1 MMSPRS
7 VTNDEVARVQLE
19 FQLLARSGLHMDAL
33 KPRTINTTREPIHE
47 RLMEMTDRSGPET
60 LHQNRRWYGNWR
72 CALSYHA
79 GAKEQHQSQSMFTRI
94 RVCLLLVLISAS
106 GLSGADFAMKVTDKN
121 YLDTRGFSVFLYDST
136 YHPVF
141 VDQKN
146 TAMEMI
152 LHGQRIATNG
162 DVRLMPTPEQWDLV
176 ATLKG
181 RHADKA
187 NSRLTADLA
196 FPTFDLSYTLEVAA
210 EPGGVKVSINLDKPL
225 PQKLAGR
232 AGFNLEFL
240 PSIYMGKAYLVDG
253 TKAGIF
259 PRTPDDPMV
268 KVLPLADE
276 PKKAY
281 YLEDWDKAK
290 GYMQPEPFAQ
300 GKAIT
305 LGVDDALARVNV
317 TSDTADLM
325 LFDGRSRAQNGWFVL
340 RSLIPAGKTTGAI
353 VWHIRPDVI
362 PNWTRP
368 PMIAHSQVGYAPGFS
383 KVAVLELDPNYSAP
397 KTGKVLRLMED
408 GSYKQVFE
416 GPITPSTTWL
426 RYVYSKFDFTKV
438 NEPGLYVIEYAD
450 QRTAPFPISNDPY
463 ANIWQDSLDHHLA
476 VQMDHVSVREGYR
489 VWHGASHLDDGR
501 MAPVVGEQFD
511 GWNQNAATDGKYKGG
526 DHIPGMNVGGWY
538 DAGDFDLE
546 EPAQLNVIQ
555 SLALAY
561 RAFDLK
567 YDELT
572 VDESARQVEMHRPD
586 GVPDAVEQVKHGALL
601 ILAQFHNIGHAI
613 RGTHEPDL
621 RQYTQVGD
629 GASKTDGRMYDPKL
643 GPNETKGDYSGKPDD
658 RWIFTTN
665 NPYFQ
670 WNAIAA
676 LAAAADTLKGW
687 NDTLAKDCLGT
698 AIQAWKDTKADP
710 TRYPADRSLDR
721 EAPTGAPGGG
731 VLAASQ
737 GVVSGAQGARKPGG
751 SSGTPTTTGATNA
764 QTAAPAGRRG
774 FGVALDWPAAL
785 ELTIATNGAE
795 PYKSRLKELFPQ
807 MITPEQMDLHGWTAV
822 RALPYLDASAKD
834 QMREAVKT
842 YMAGLDKRLDAT
854 PFGVPPSLGTWGGSG
869 AVVDMAIRM
878 YFLHKA
884 FPELVSPEYTLRAV
898 NYILGTHPVSST
910 SYVAGVGTVSKTKT
924 YSNNRAD
931 NSYIPG
937 AVIPGYIIIKPDF
950 PECIDDFGFLWF
962 EDEAVV
968 AGSASWVVAGNAAEA
983 IIKEAK

>member
-1 MMSPRS
+1 MLTRIGMY
-7 VTNDEVARVQLE
+7 L
-19 FQLLARSGLHMDAL
+19 LLALCSVSSL
-33 KPRTINTTREPIHE
+33 
-47 RLMEMTDRSGPET
+47 
-60 LHQNRRWYGNWR
+60 
-72 CALSYHA
+72 
-79 GAKEQHQSQSMFTRI
+79 F
-94 RVCLLLVLISAS
+94 
-106 GLSGADFAMKVTDKN
+106 GADFSMKVTDKN
-121 YLDTRGFSVFLYDST
+121 YLDTQGFSVFLYDST

-152 LHGQRIATNG
+152 LHDQRIATNG
-162 DVRLMPTPEQWDLV
+162 DVRLVPTPEQWDLV

-187 NSRLTADLA
+187 NNRLTADLA
-196 FPTFDLSYTLEVAA
+196 FPTFDLRYTLEVAA
-210 EPGGVKVSINLDKPL
+210 EPGGVKVSVNLDKPL
-225 PQKLAGR
+225 PEKLAGR

-253 TKAGIF
+253 SKAGIF
-259 PRTPDDPMV
+259 PRTPNDPMV
-268 KVLPLADE
+268 QMLPLADE

-290 GYMQPEPFAQ
+290 GYTQPLPFAE
-300 GKAIT
+300 GKSIT

-317 TSDTADLM
+317 TSETANLM
-325 LFDGRSRAQNGWFVL
+325 LFDGRDRAQNGWFVL
-340 RSLIPAGKTTGAI
+340 RSLIPSGKTTGAI

-368 PMIAHSQVGYAPGFS
+368 PVIAHSQVGYAPGFS
-383 KVAVLELDPNYSAP
+383 KVAVIELDPKYTGP
-397 KTGKVLRLMED
+397 KTAKVLRLQED

-416 GPITPSTTWL
+416 GPITPSTPWL
-426 RYVYSKFDFTKV
+426 RYVYSKFDFTAV
-438 NEPGLYVIEYAD
+438 NDPGLYVIEYAG
-450 QRTAPFPISNDPY
+450 QRTAPFPVSKDAY
-463 ANIWQDSLDHHLA
+463 AKIWQDSLDHHLA
-476 VQMDHVSVREGYR
+476 EQMDHVSVREGYR
-489 VWHGASHLDDGR
+489 MWHGASHLDDGR

-511 GWNQNAATDGKYKGG
+511 GWNQATATDGKYKGG

-546 EPAQLNVIQ
+546 EPAQLSVIQ

-561 RAFDLK
+561 REFNLK

-572 VDESARQVEMHRPD
+572 VDEAARQVEMHRPD
-586 GVPDAVEQVKHGALL
+586 GVPDTVQQVKHGALY
-601 ILAQFHNIGHAI
+601 ILAQYHNIGHAI

-621 RQYTQVGD
+621 RQYTQIGD
-629 GASKTDGRMYDPKL
+629 GASKTDGRIYDPKL
-643 GPNETKGDYSGKPDD
+643 GPDQVKGDYSGKPDD
-658 RWIFTTN
+658 RWIFTTD
-665 NPYFQ
+665 NPFFE

-676 LAAAADTLKGW
+676 LAAASDVLKGH
-687 NDTLAKDCLGT
+687 DDALAKDCLDT
-698 AIQAWKDTKADP
+698 AIKAWNEQKAHP
-710 TRYPADRSLDR
+710 TPFPPRAGYNESA
-721 EAPTGAPGGG
+721 AAGG

-737 GVVSGAQGARKPGG
+737 GTVSGTQATHNAQRPANTSTNSGTSGAQP
-751 SSGTPTTTGATNA
+751 TP
-764 QTAAPAGRRG
+764 PAGFGRG
-774 FGVALDWPAAL
+774 GFNVGPDWTAAL
-785 ELTIATNGAE
+785 ELTIATHGDE

-807 MITPEQMDLHGWTAV
+807 MITPQQMGMRGWTAV

-842 YMAGLDKRLDAT
+842 YMAGLDKELDTT

-878 YFLHKA
+878 YFLHKT
-884 FPELVSPEYTLRAV
+884 FPDIVGPEYTLRAV

-968 AGSASWVVAGNAAEA
+968 AGSASWVVAGNAANA
-983 IIKEAK
+983 IVKESK

>member
-1 MMSPRS
+1 MLSRIP
-7 VTNDEVARVQLE
+7 LYL
-19 FQLLARSGLHMDAL
+19 LLALTFGSSL
-33 KPRTINTTREPIHE
+33 
-47 RLMEMTDRSGPET
+47 
-60 LHQNRRWYGNWR
+60 
-72 CALSYHA
+72 
-79 GAKEQHQSQSMFTRI
+79 F
-94 RVCLLLVLISAS
+94 
-106 GLSGADFAMKVTDKN
+106 GADFAMTVTEKN
-121 YLDTRGFSVFLYDST
+121 YLDTQGFSVFLYDST

-187 NSRLTADLA
+187 NNRLTADLA
-196 FPTFDLSYTLEVAA
+196 FPSFDFSYTLEVAA

-225 PQKLAGR
+225 PQKVAGR

-259 PRTPDDPMV
+259 PRTPNDPMV

-276 PKKAY
+276 PRKAY
-281 YLEDWDKAK
+281 YLEDWEKAK
-290 GYMQPEPFAQ
+290 GYTEPLPFAE
-300 GKAIT
+300 GKSIT
-305 LGVDDALARVNV
+305 LGVDDRLARINV
-317 TSDTADLM
+317 TSDTANLM
-325 LFDGRSRAQNGWFVL
+325 LFDGRDRAQNGWFVL
-340 RSLIPAGKTTGAI
+340 RSLIPSGKTLGAI

-368 PMIAHSQVGYAPGFS
+368 PIIAHSQVGYAPGFS
-383 KVAVLELDPNYSAP
+383 KLAVLELDPKYNGP
-397 KTGKVLRLMED
+397 KTAKVLRLMED
-408 GSYKQVFE
+408 GSYKQAFE
-416 GPITPSTTWL
+416 GPITPATPWL
-426 RYVYSKFDFTKV
+426 RYVYSKFDFTPVKD
-438 NEPGLYVIEYAD
+438 PGLYEIGYAD
-450 QRTAPFPISNDPY
+450 QRTAPFPISKEAY

-476 VQMDHVSVREGYR
+476 EQMDHVSVREAYR

-501 MAPVVGEQFD
+501 LAPVVGEQFD
-511 GWNQNAATDGKYKGG
+511 GWNQATATDGKWKGG

-546 EPAQLNVIQ
+546 EPAQLSVIQ

-561 RAFDLK
+561 REFNLK

-572 VDESARQVEMHRPD
+572 VDEAARQVEMHRPD

-601 ILAQFHNIGHAI
+601 ILAQFKNFGHAI

-621 RQYTQVGD
+621 RQYTHLGD
-629 GASKTDGRMYDPKL
+629 GASKTDGRIYDPKL
-643 GPNETKGDYSGKPDD
+643 GPNEVKGDYSGKPDD
-658 RWIFTTN
+658 RWIFSTTN
-665 NPYFQ
+665 PFLE

-676 LAAAADTLKGW
+676 LAAAADVLKGW
-687 NDTLAKDCLGT
+687 DDALAKDCLQT
-698 AIQAWKDTKADP
+698 AIKAWNDEKAHP
-710 TRYPADRSLDR
+710 TPMPGR
-721 EAPTGAPGGG
+721 EGLGGGAPENANGG

-737 GVVSGAQGARKPGG
+737 GAVSQGQGGRNGRG
-751 SSGTPTTTGATNA
+751 SSGAPTSSGTTSA
-764 QTAAPAGRRG
+764 QTAPPAGFSGRG
-774 FGVALDWPAAL
+774 FGVGQDWAAAL
-785 ELTIATNGAE
+785 ELTIATNGGE
-795 PYKSRLKELFPQ
+795 PYKSRLKQLFPE
-807 MITPEQMDLHGWTAV
+807 MITPQQMGLHGWTAV
-822 RALPYLDASAKD
+822 RVLPYLGAGAKD
-834 QMREAVKT
+834 QLREAVKT
-842 YMAGLDKRLDAT
+842 YMAGLDKELEAT
-854 PFGVPPSLGTWGGSG
+854 PFGVPPSMGTWGGSG
-869 AVVDMAIRM
+869 AVVDMATRM
-878 YFLHKA
+878 YFLHKT
-884 FPELVSPEYTLRAV
+884 FPDLVSPEYTLRAV

-931 NSYIPG
+931 NAYIPG
-937 AVIPGYIIIKPDF
+937 AVIPGYVIIKPDF

-968 AGSASWVVAGNAAEA
+968 AGSASWVVAGNAADA
-983 IIKEAK
+983 ITKEVK

>member
-1 MMSPRS
+1 M
-7 VTNDEVARVQLE
+7 
-19 FQLLARSGLHMDAL
+19 
-33 KPRTINTTREPIHE
+33 
-47 RLMEMTDRSGPET
+47 
-60 LHQNRRWYGNWR
+60 
-72 CALSYHA
+72 
-79 GAKEQHQSQSMFTRI
+79 RI
-94 RVCLLLVLISAS
+94 RLGVCLLLALAS
-106 GLSGADFAMKVTDKN
+106 VPSLFGADVNMQVTDKN
-121 YLDTRGFSVFLYDST
+121 YLNTQGFSVFLYDST

-181 RHADKA
+181 RHADKE
-187 NSRLTADLA
+187 NNRLTANLA
-196 FPTFDLSYTLEVAA
+196 FPSFDLSYTLEVAA

-225 PQKLAGR
+225 PEKLAGR

-268 KVLPLADE
+268 KVMPLVDE

-290 GYMQPEPFAQ
+290 GYTQPLPFAQ
-300 GKAIT
+300 GKTIT
-305 LGVDDALARVNV
+305 LGVDDALARVKV
-317 TSDTADLM
+317 TSDTSDLM
-325 LFDGRSRAQNGWFVL
+325 LFDGRNRAQNGWFVL
-340 RSLIPAGKTTGAI
+340 RSLIPSGKTTGAI
-353 VWHIRPDVI
+353 VWHIHPDVI

-368 PMIAHSQVGYAPGFS
+368 PMVAHSQVGYVPEFS
-383 KVAVLELDPNYSAP
+383 KVAVIELDPKYDAP
-397 KTGKVLRLMED
+397 KTAKVLRLTED

-416 GPITPSTTWL
+416 GPITPSIPWL
-426 RYVYSKFDFTKV
+426 RYVYSKFDFTPIKD
-438 NEPGLYVIEYAD
+438 PGLYVIEYAG
-450 QRTAPFPISNDPY
+450 QRTAPFPISKDAY
-463 ANIWQDSLDHHLA
+463 ANIWQDSLDHHIA
-476 VQMDHVSVREGYR
+476 EQMDHVAVREGYR

-511 GWNQNAATDGKYKGG
+511 GWNQATATDGKWKGG

-561 RAFDLK
+561 REFNLK

-572 VDESARQVEMHRPD
+572 VDETTRQVEMHRPD
-586 GVPDAVEQVKHGALL
+586 GVPDTVEQVKHGALL

-621 RQYTQVGD
+621 RQYTHLGD
-629 GASKTDGRMYDPKL
+629 GASKTDGRIYDPKL
-643 GPNETKGDYSGKPDD
+643 GPNEVKGDYSGRPDD

-665 NPYFQ
+665 NPFFQ

-676 LAAAADTLKGW
+676 LAAASDTLKGY
-687 NDTLAKDCLGT
+687 DDALAKDCLDT
-698 AIQAWKDTKADP
+698 AIKAYNDEKAHP
-710 TRYPADRSLDR
+710 TPFPSGGWG
-721 EAPTGAPGGG
+721 GAPGSAPANG

-737 GVVSGAQGARKPGG
+737 GTTAGAQPHSNPPASSTPPPPPAGARGNFGPAMEW
-751 SSGTPTTTGATNA
+751 TAT
-764 QTAAPAGRRG
+764 
-774 FGVALDWPAAL
+774 L
-785 ELTIATNGAE
+785 ELTIATHGAE

-807 MITPEQMDLHGWTAV
+807 MITPQRMDFGGWTAV
-822 RALPYLDASAKD
+822 RALPWLDPAAKD
-834 QMREAVKT
+834 QMHEAVKT
-842 YMAGLDKRLDAT
+842 YMEGFDKKMEAT

-884 FPELVSPEYTLRAV
+884 FPDLVGPEYTLRAV

-924 YSNNRAD
+924 YSNNRGD
-931 NSYIPG
+931 NAFIPG

-950 PECIDDFGFLWF
+950 LECIDDFGFLWF

-983 IIKEAK
+983 LTHESK

>member
-1 MMSPRS
+1 
-7 VTNDEVARVQLE
+7 
-19 FQLLARSGLHMDAL
+19 
-33 KPRTINTTREPIHE
+33 
-47 RLMEMTDRSGPET
+47 
-60 LHQNRRWYGNWR
+60 
-72 CALSYHA
+72 
-79 GAKEQHQSQSMFTRI
+79 MFTRV
-94 RVCLLLVLISAS
+94 RVCLLFALMSVPVLF
-106 GLSGADFAMKVTDKN
+106 GANFAMKVTDKN
-121 YLDTRGFSVFLYDST
+121 YLDTQGFSVFLYDST

-176 ATLKG
+176 ATLKD
-181 RHADKA
+181 RHADKE
-187 NSRLTADLA
+187 NNRLTADLA
-196 FPTFDLSYTLEVAA
+196 FPTFDLNYTLEVAA
-210 EPGGVKVSINLDKPL
+210 EAGGVRVSINLDQPL

-259 PRTPDDPMV
+259 PRTPNDPMTR
-268 KVLPLADE
+268 VLPLADE

-290 GYMQPEPFAQ
+290 GYTQPLPFAE
-300 GKAIT
+300 GKSLT

-317 TSDTADLM
+317 VSDTANLT
-325 LFDGRSRAQNGWFVL
+325 LFDGRDRAPNGWFVL
-340 RSLIPAGKTTGAI
+340 RSLIPSGKTTGAI

-368 PMIAHSQVGYAPGFS
+368 PVIAHSQVGYAPGFS
-383 KVAVLELDPNYSAP
+383 KVAVLELDPKYNAP
-397 KTGKVLRLMED
+397 QTARVLRLRED

-416 GPITPSTTWL
+416 GPIMPSTPWL
-426 RYVYSKFDFTKV
+426 RYVYSKFDFTAVKD
-438 NEPGLYVIEYAD
+438 PGLYVIEYAG
-450 QRTAPFPISNDPY
+450 QRTAPFPISNDAY
-463 ANIWQDSLDHHLA
+463 ANIWQDSLDHHIA
-476 VQMDHVSVREGYR
+476 AQMDHVSVREGYR

-511 GWNQNAATDGKYKGG
+511 GWNQATATDGKYKGG

-546 EPAQLNVIQ
+546 EPAQLSVIQ
-555 SLALAY
+555 SLALAH
-561 RAFDLK
+561 REFNLK

-572 VDESARQVEMHRPD
+572 VDEGARAVEMHRPD
-586 GVPDAVEQVKHGALL
+586 GVPDTVEQVKHGALL

-629 GASKTDGRMYDPKL
+629 GASKTDGRIYDPKL

-665 NPYFQ
+665 NPFFQ

-687 NDTLAKDCLGT
+687 DDALAKDCLDT
-698 AIQAWKDTKADP
+698 AVKAWNDEKTHP
-710 TRYPADRSLDR
+710 TSPGGNFG
-721 EAPTGAPGGG
+721 GAPAGASGG

-737 GVVSGAQGARKPGG
+737 GVVSSTQAGSGARTNPGT
-751 SSGTPTTTGATNA
+751 STT
-764 QTAAPAGRRG
+764 QPAAPAGVGRG
-774 FGVALDWPAAL
+774 RSGPGLEWAAAL

-807 MITPEQMDLHGWTAV
+807 MITPEQMDQRGWTAV

-842 YMAGLDKRLDAT
+842 YIAGLDKRLNET

-878 YFLHKA
+878 YFLHKT
-884 FPELVSPEYTLRAV
+884 FPDLVGPEYTLRAV

-910 SYVAGVGTVSKTKT
+910 SYVAGVGTVSKTMT

-931 NSYIPG
+931 NAYIPG

-983 IIKEAK
+983 IMKESK

>member
-1 MMSPRS
+1 ML
-7 VTNDEVARVQLE
+7 N
-19 FQLLARSGLHMDAL
+19 
-33 KPRTINTTREPIHE
+33 
-47 RLMEMTDRSGPET
+47 
-60 LHQNRRWYGNWR
+60 
-72 CALSYHA
+72 
-79 GAKEQHQSQSMFTRI
+79 RI
-94 RVCLLLVLISAS
+94 RVCFLLALTCGPRLFS
-106 GLSGADFAMKVTDKN
+106 ADFAMRVNDKN
-121 YLDTRGFSVFLYDST
+121 YLDAQGFSVFLYDSR

-181 RHADKA
+181 RHADKE
-187 NSRLTADLA
+187 NNRLTANLA
-196 FPTFDLSYTLEVAA
+196 FPAFDLSYTLEVTA

-225 PQKLAGR
+225 PEKLAGR

-259 PRTPDDPMV
+259 PRTPNDPMV
-268 KVLPLADE
+268 KVMPLADE

-290 GYMQPEPFAQ
+290 GYTQPLPFAE
-300 GKAIT
+300 GKSIT

-317 TSDTADLM
+317 KSDTADLM
-325 LFDGRSRAQNGWFVL
+325 LFDGRNRAQNGWFVL
-340 RSLIPAGKTTGAI
+340 RSLIPSGKTTGAI

-368 PMIAHSQVGYAPGFS
+368 PMIAHSQVGYAPGFQ
-383 KVAVLELDPNYSAP
+383 KVAVLELDPKYDAP
-397 KTGKVLRLMED
+397 KTAKVLRLMED

-416 GPITPSTTWL
+416 GPITPSTPWL
-426 RYVYSKFDFTKV
+426 RYVYSKFDFTPV
-438 NEPGLYVIEYAD
+438 QDPGLYVIEYAG
-450 QRTAPFPISNDPY
+450 QRTAPFPISKDAY

-476 VQMDHVSVREGYR
+476 EQMDHVSVREGYR

-511 GWNQNAATDGKYKGG
+511 GWNQATATDGKYKGG

-561 RAFDLK
+561 REFNLK

-572 VDESARQVEMHRPD
+572 VDETTRQVEMHRPD
-586 GVPDAVEQVKHGALL
+586 GVPDTVEQVKHGALL

-621 RQYTQVGD
+621 RQYTHLGD
-629 GASKTDGRMYDPKL
+629 GASKTDGRIYDPKL
-643 GPNETKGDYSGKPDD
+643 GPNEVKGDYSGKPDD
-658 RWIFTTN
+658 RWIFTST
-665 NPYFQ
+665 NPYLQ

-676 LAAAADTLKGW
+676 LAAAADVLKGW
-687 NDTLAKDCLGT
+687 DDPLAKDCLETAKKAWDDEKAHPTKTPAGIGLDGT
-698 AIQAWKDTKADP
+698 TQ
-710 TRYPADRSLDR
+710 S
-721 EAPTGAPGGG
+721 GAPGGG

-737 GVVSGAQGARKPGG
+737 GAASDAQSHRNGGGGSGAP
-751 SSGTPTTTGATNA
+751 ATSD
-764 QTAAPAGRRG
+764 TASVLEPPPAGFGRGG
-774 FGVALDWPAAL
+774 FGVGQDWAAAL

-807 MITPEQMDLHGWTAV
+807 MITPQQMGFRGWTAV

-842 YMAGLDKRLDAT
+842 YVAGLDKQLDAT

-869 AVVDMAIRM
+869 AVVEMATRM
-878 YFLHKA
+878 YFLHEA
-884 FPELVSPEYTLRAV
+884 FPDLVGPEYTLRAV

-931 NSYIPG
+931 NAYIPG

-968 AGSASWVVAGNAAEA
+968 AGSASWVVAGNAADA
-983 IIKEAK
+983 LIKEEK